1 MSSGVEADIA
11 LDAAVVLSLGMNR
24 LLGGAAGLAA
34 GGAGALAAFAQG
46 RVEAGEEALRE
57 AARYDEEIRAV
68 LDLNA
73 RIAVLHESRRRAAEE
88 HGIAMDVALPE
99 PLVLSD
105 QSAEELAAWCAET
118 GSRLGEAE
126 NGVSAAIATAV
137 AGQIFAVRPE
147 ALRSALS
154 AAERH
159 LENETRFDRGA
170 LAETLTRV
178 LGRALPDTGE
188 ADHAYIAEAAER
200 LASASTAAEAE
211 GLLTEVRLRV
221 QRVNEWSLRAR
232 AEARRLAEEQ
242 RAREQAEAE
251 RHYVLD
257 TITTAFEAMGYA
269 VDTGFETMQAQDG
282 AVILT
287 RGDWP
292 EHAVKMRIEPDADPA
307 HGGAVDD
314 TAGRATLRAA
324 MLRDGP
330 PRSEEERR
338 IDVEREREW
347 CDAFEEA
354 RTRLAAR
361 GLRSDVRWRIEP
373 GEQRLPIANEAERSR
388 SRTLQQRERQR
399 ERPR

>member
-34 GGAGALAAFAQG
+34 GGAGALAEFAQV
-46 RVEAGEEALRE
+46 RAEAREETLRE
-57 AARYDEEIRAV
+57 AARYDREIRAV

-73 RIAVLHESRRRAAEE
+73 RIAALRESRHSAAEA
-88 HGIAMDVALPE
+88 HGIAIDAALPE
-99 PLVLSD
+99 PLVLSG
-105 QSAEELAAWCAET
+105 QAAEELAAWCAET
-118 GSRLGEAE
+118 ESRLDEAE
-126 NGVSAAIATAV
+126 TNVSAAIATAV

-154 AAERH
+154 AGERGRVS
-159 LENETRFDRGA
+159 EAPFERDA
-170 LAETLTRV
+170 LAETLARV
-178 LGRALPDTGE
+178 LGRALPDTSE
-188 ADHAYIAEAAER
+188 ADHAHIAEAAER

-221 QRVNEWSLRAR
+221 QRVNERNLRAR
-232 AEARRLAEEQ
+232 AEARRQADEQ

-251 RHYVLD
+251 RDYVLD

-269 VDTGFETMQAQDG
+269 VDTAFETMKTQDG
-282 AVILT
+282 TVILT

-307 HGGAVDD
+307 HAGAAHDAA
-314 TAGRATLRAA
+314 AGRATLRAA
-324 MLRDGP
+324 MLRNGP
-330 PRSEEERR
+330 PLSEEERR

-373 GEQRLPIANEAERSR
+373 GEQRLPVANEAERSR
-388 SRTLQQRERQR
+388 SRTRRQR
-399 ERPR
+399 ERERELP